1 MNEELIKLFRTQLG
15 RKQYSDLEGTWL
27 ELISADIPL
36 AELLALVDLTI
47 RWAPTELPVTLL
59 WVLAEF
65 LAEQKRFSEE
75 LVVLRRLVLLTPDDE
90 KLTRALVRCL
100 HDLYP
105 ELGLLDRLI
114 QKAGLGYG
122 TPLGEAMER
131 FDRYLS
137 LLPGTTVYDADYG
150 TGTVQNLDLLL
161 DRVQI
166 TFDNGAGLT
175 LDITAAVNRLRFPG
189 PDSFLY
195 LLKHDPDRLRALAQT
210 EPAELVAR
218 YLRDTGRSV
227 TADELATA
235 LAPVIGT
242 DAFPEFWER
251 AKKGLTRHPHIVVTP
266 RTPRRYSWHPKPKEE
281 TTGQPEL
288 KSAAKEA
295 KKAITAQPL
304 IGMSREEVIKSFGAL
319 RTGPERKRFLEL
331 IQQERQA
338 DWQELYSA
346 IFLAGT
352 DSRTSR
358 LIQERLPEEKWQELV
373 KTALTDYRR
382 FPDALLVLAQLTVS
396 IPARQLLNRLLD
408 IMELDPER
416 SRRNQ
421 ARKILTADSYRLVRS
436 ALTEMDED
444 DARRLRDRLKTSRAL
459 EPFQQDELLTLI
471 SEQFPALS
479 RKPAADAVW
488 TTAAGLERAKKQLQE
503 LTQVELPKSAE
514 EIARARAFGD
524 LSENYEYKA
533 AKEKQAR
540 LMQKIGQL
548 QQDLS
553 RARIIEPD
561 TVDTSTVSVGCRV
574 ELTGDDGTVY
584 EYSIL
589 GPWDADHEQG
599 IISFQSPLARNLLG
613 RKPGDLIQ
621 LDNKTL
627 KITAI
632 TRAI

>member
-15 RKQYSDLEGTWL
+15 RKQYAELEGTWL
-27 ELISADIPL
+27 ELISTDTPL
-36 AELLALVDLTI
+36 PELLALTELAV
-47 RWAPTELPVTLL
+47 RWAPVELPVTLL

-65 LAEQKRFSEE
+65 LAEQRRFSDE
-75 LVVLRRLVLLTPDDE
+75 LVVLRRLVSLTPDDE

-114 QKAGLGYG
+114 QKSGLGYG
-122 TPLGEAMER
+122 VPLAEALER
-131 FDRYLS
+131 FDRYLR
-137 LLPGTTVYDADYG
+137 LLPGKMVYDQEHG
-150 TGTVQNLDLLL
+150 IGTVRNLDLLF
-161 DRVQI
+161 DRVQVA
-166 TFDNGAGLT
+166 FDNGAGLT
-175 LDITAAVNRLRFPG
+175 LEITAAVNRFRFPG
-189 PDSFLY
+189 PDSFFY
-195 LLKHDPDRLRALAQT
+195 LLKQDPDRLRALAQT

-218 YLRDTGRSV
+218 YLRDTGRPA
-227 TADELATA
+227 TAEELTTA
-235 LAPVIGT
+235 LAPVIGA

-251 AKKGLTRHPHIVVTP
+251 ARKGLTRHPHIAVSP
-266 RTPRRYSWHPKPKEE
+266 RTPRRYQWQAEPRTK
-281 TTGQPEL
+281 PEL
-288 KSAAKEA
+288 KPDQQPEA
-295 KKAITAQPL
+295 PERRTGITPEQ
-304 IGMSREEVIKSFGAL
+304 IRELNREQVLKSFQEL
-319 RTGPERKRFLEL
+319 RTAPERRKLLDL
-331 IQQERQA
+331 IYEQRPA
-338 DWQELYSA
+338 DWQELYSE

-352 DSRTSR
+352 DSRTCQ

-421 ARKILTADSYRLVRS
+421 ARKILTAEDYRLVRS
-436 ALTEMDED
+436 ALTEMEEE
-444 DARRLRDRLKTSRAL
+444 DARRLRDRIKASRTL

-471 SEQFPALS
+471 AEQFPALTQ
-479 RKPAADAVW
+479 KPAADAVW
-488 TTAAGLERAKKQLQE
+488 TTAAGLERAKRQLQE

-540 LMQKIGQL
+540 LMQKISQL
-548 QQDLS
+548 QQELS
-553 RARIIEPD
+553 RARVIEPEQID
-561 TVDTSTVSVGCRV
+561 TGTVSVGCRV
-574 ELTGDDGTVY
+574 ELTGDDGTVHH
-584 EYSIL
+584 YSIL
-589 GPWDADHEQG
+589 GPWDADHEHG
-599 IISFQSPLARNLLG
+599 IISFQSPLARKLLG
-613 RKPGDLIQ
+613 RKPGELIQ
-621 LDNKTL
+621 LDNRTL

>member
-1 MNEELIKLFRTQLG
+1 MNEELIRLFRTQLG
-15 RKQYSDLEGTWL
+15 RKQYTELEGTWL
-27 ELISADIPL
+27 ELISVETPL
-36 AELLALVDLTI
+36 AELLALVELAV
-47 RWAPTELPVTLL
+47 RWAPPELAVTLL
-59 WVLAEF
+59 WVLADF
-65 LAEQKRFSEE
+65 LAEQRRFGEE
-75 LVVLRRLVLLTPDDE
+75 MVVLRRLVPLIPDDE

-114 QKAGLGYG
+114 QKSGLGYG
-122 TPLGEAMER
+122 VPLAEALER
-131 FDRYLS
+131 FDRYLR
-137 LLPGTTVYDADYG
+137 LLPGKMVYDQEHG
-150 TGTVQNLDLLL
+150 IGTVTNLDLLF

-175 LDITAAVNRLRFPG
+175 LEITVAVNRFRFPG
-189 PDSFLY
+189 PDSFFY
-195 LLKHDPDRLRALAQT
+195 LLKQDPDRLRALAQT
-210 EPAELVAR
+210 GPAELVAR
-218 YLRDTGRSV
+218 YLQDTGRPA
-227 TADELATA
+227 TAEELATA
-235 LAPVIGT
+235 LAPVVGT

-251 AKKGLTRHPHIVVTP
+251 ARKGLARHPHIAVTP
-266 RTPRRYSWHPKPKEE
+266 RTPRRYRWQDEPKEKTDLTE
-281 TTGQPEL
+281 ERQESKKGRTGIAPEGV
-288 KSAAKEA
+288 KE
-295 KKAITAQPL
+295 
-304 IGMSREEVIKSFGAL
+304 MSREEVIKSFNDL
-319 RTGPERKRFLEL
+319 RTAPERRKFLEL
-331 IQQERQA
+331 IQQERQE
-338 DWQELYSA
+338 DWQEIYSA
-346 IFLAGT
+346 VFLAGT
-352 DSRTSR
+352 DSRTCQ

-382 FPDALLVLAQLTVS
+382 FPDALLMLAQLTVS

-421 ARKILTADSYRLVRS
+421 ARKILTAEDYRLVRS
-436 ALTEMDED
+436 ALTEMEEE
-444 DARRLRDRLKTSRAL
+444 DARRLRDRIKASRTL

-471 SEQFPALS
+471 AEQFPALT
-479 RKPAADAVW
+479 RKPADDAVW
-488 TTAAGLERAKKQLQE
+488 TTAAGLERAKRQLEE

-540 LMQKIGQL
+540 LMQKIRQL
-548 QQDLS
+548 QQELS
-553 RARIIEPD
+553 RARVIEPD
-561 TVDTSTVSVGCRV
+561 QIDTGTVSVGCRV
-574 ELTGDDGTVY
+574 ELTGDDGTVHH
-584 EYSIL
+584 YSIL

-599 IISFQSPLARNLLG
+599 IISFQSPLARKLLG

-621 LDNKTL
+621 LDNKIL